1 MQKKPVVSLI
11 VIFVLFPLLL
21 LLSGARVLV
30 SERKVNPG
38 EFYEVTSYGN
48 LGENKQASL
57 ACHYFTGRS
66 IVTSVFWYSSN
77 NFMGKDQCPF
87 FIFRD

>member
-1 MQKKPVVSLI
+1 MQKKPFVSLI
-11 VIFVLFPLLL
+11 LILVLFALLL
-21 LLSGARVLV
+21 LFSGARVLV

-38 EFYEVTSYGN
+38 EFYEVTNHGN

-57 ACHYFTGRS
+57 VCRYFTGRS
-66 IVTSVFWYSSN
+66 IITSVFWYSSN

-87 FIFRD
+87 LVFKD